1 MQLVSTAAQMM
12 VLSQTLVFLVL
23 LCLLSLCLL
32 SLCLLSH
39 CLLSPFV
46 LPGDSR
52 SAQNTM
58 VANTMVANT
67 MVANTANTML
77 DNSGSNEHPKPK
89 LKVEKTKNKTKKAAT
104 ATGHQ
109 GKMAANEGKHFSG
122 NAAADKQATG
132 GSGERRYDGDAA
144 YTQKEFMKYYG
155 DSEGTLR

>member
-1 MQLVSTAAQMM
+1 
-12 VLSQTLVFLVL
+12 
-23 LCLLSLCLL
+23 
-32 SLCLLSH
+32 
-39 CLLSPFV
+39 
-46 LPGDSR
+46 
-52 SAQNTM
+52 
-58 VANTMVANT
+58 MVANT

-77 DNSGSNEHPKPK
+77 DNSGSNEQPKPK

-109 GKMAANEGKHFSG
+109 TGHQGKMAANEGKHLSG

-155 DSEGTLR
+155 DSQGALR